1 MDNYEKYV
9 VAFLD
14 ILGFKNL
21 VKEKG
26 FNEIKEIFLSVIP
39 PDELVIALGRACT
52 QEDEELTNYN
62 EALKGTK
69 IHIMSDSIIV
79 AAPVICK
86 EALAVVIDICS
97 IIQERLYDFEPPI
110 LLRGAIDMGDFY
122 LNGGIM
128 FGEALINAY
137 MAQEYY
143 AKYPRII
150 VSNKLL
156 EEMVVSVDNDYT
168 ELPEATDKYR
178 YINSLERYM
187 DCSNLQKH
195 SDLLV
200 SEKYI
205 RIHNM
210 IQNQLKGYSS
220 ESVREK
226 YIWLQDVALKR
237 IEREIALREG
247 IFLL

>member
-21 VKEKG
+21 IKEKG
-26 FNEIKEIFLSVIP
+26 FNEIKEIFLSVIS

-52 QEDEELTNYN
+52 PEDEVLTNYN
-62 EALKGTK
+62 KTLKCTK

-79 AAPVICK
+79 AAPAICK

-97 IIQERLYDFEPPI
+97 IIQERLYDFEMPI

-150 VSNKLL
+150 VSNKLI
-156 EEMVVSVDNDYT
+156 EEMIVSVDKEYI

-178 YINSLERYM
+178 YVNSLERYIG
-187 DCSNLQKH
+187 CSNIQKH
-195 SDLLV
+195 SDLLE
-200 SEKYI
+200 SKKYNKI
-205 RIHNM
+205 LDMVRY
-210 IQNQLKGYSS
+210 QLKGYNS
-220 ESVREK
+220 ESVRDK

-237 IEREIALREG
+237 IEREIAIREG
-247 IFLL
+247 ILLL